1 MSFSI
6 TTSRATTPRARTLLD
21 IFNATAVRCG
31 DRVAIDAADATLT
44 YRELAETALGLATRL
59 GALGVG
65 PGDRV
70 GVQVQ
75 SGTSELYV
83 AILGVLQSGAAY
95 VPVDADDPPA
105 RAADVFERS
114 GACAVV
120 RDGLTITPLASPRG
134 RIANLMSRTTRG

>member
-6 TTSRATTPRARTLLD
+6 STSRATGPRARTLLD

-31 DRVAIDAADATLT
+31 DRVAVDAADATLT
-44 YRELAETALGLATRL
+44 YRELADTALALAARL

-70 GVQVQ
+70 GIQVQ

-95 VPVDADDPPA
+95 VPVDTDDPPA

-114 GACAVV
+114 DACAVV
-120 RDGLTITPLASPRG
+120 RDGLTIEQFAS
-134 RIANLMSRTTRG
+134 